1 MRKTEGFSVVSTRKN
16 DRPHYVYELRR
27 TSSGPGPTRYI
38 GVRTA
43 KNGDPEK
50 DDYWGSNS
58 KIDKERAAGA
68 TFSKTI
74 LATFE
79 TRNDAEFWEAEL
91 HWQNMVGKDP
101 HFYNVT
107 AQLIE
112 EKMDLLFPRGR
123 YISPDGEHL
132 WFKKGFEPVGWRHD
146 PAKWAQF
153 KIPTDDEDELC
164 FGNGFA
170 YTYEGLEFPEWQF
183 HKYYPDKL
191 AFGVDKPR
199 HCYDPYVELDFR
211 NDILDFSYFP
221 TGAQPSGWVPGIHP
235 RQLMDANI
243 PNGWAVYFHVAPK
256 IFNSAYFPKREVP
269 NGWVD
274 AETYEELSKVPSANR
289 PVTNAINSEFR
300 HIFRIA
306 ECKADAASR
315 LRSLRMNAFSQLAN
329 LNWKAFASELDID
342 LTEDEKTLVLKVI
355 GNDPVA
361 LRLNNLFYYP
371 AAADDADDE
380 EFRRMQIVTGVRT
393 VVLENRYT
401 RSAMEWTKTIA
412 SLDLCDEEKALAYS
426 IIRDMVQIYK
436 FSETD
441 TPLPE
446 FYEDLLEQSSPTFN
460 PIEDHLSAILVE
472 ATRLH
477 KDAMS
482 QLDSPKSDPI
492 PQLREAKRLLAEVEI
507 LASDAASYV
516 DATQMDT
523 TLADLHRQQ
532 GQVDAMLIQVE
543 ARKRH
548 TNYSAWGW
556 IGLAALLVIVAVWV
570 V

>member
-1 MRKTEGFSVVSTRKN
+1 MVSTRKN

-43 KNGDPEK
+43 KNGDPGK

-58 KIDKERAAGA
+58 KINKARAAGA
-68 TFSKTI
+68 TFSKI
-74 LATFE
+74 IQATFE
-79 TRNDAEFWEAEL
+79 TRSDAEFCEAEL
-91 HWQNMVGKDP
+91 HWQHMVGKNP

-112 EKMDLLFPRGR
+112 GKMDLLFPRER

-132 WFKKGFEPVGWRHD
+132 WFIKGSEPVGWRHD

-153 KIPTDDEDELC
+153 KIPTDDDEELSA
-164 FGNGFA
+164 GNGIA
-170 YTYEGLEFPEWQF
+170 YTYQGLELPTWKFN
-183 HKYYPDKL
+183 KYVSDEL
-191 AFGVDKPR
+191 AFAANKPR
-199 HCYDPYVELDFR
+199 HCHEPYVQLDFR
-211 NDILDFSYFP
+211 NDILTCYYFP
-221 TGAQPSGWVPGIHP
+221 VGGQPVGWVHGFSPNFLIE
-235 RQLMDANI
+235 RKI
-243 PNGWAVYFHVAPK
+243 PNGWVVYFHIFPK
-256 IFNSAYFPKREVP
+256 SCNSAYFASGSAP

-274 AETYEELSKVPSANR
+274 VESYEELSKAQSANR
-289 PVTNAINSEFR
+289 PVANAINSEFR

-306 ECKADAASR
+306 ECEADAAAR
-315 LRSLRMNAFSQLAN
+315 LRGLRMNAFSQLAN
-329 LNWKAFASELDID
+329 LNWKAFASDLDLD
-342 LTEDEKTLVLKVI
+342 LAEDEKILVLKIV

-361 LRLNNLFYYP
+361 LRLNDLFYYP
-371 AAADDADDE
+371 TAADDADDE
-380 EFRRMQIVTGVRT
+380 EFRHMQIVTGVRT
-393 VVLENRYT
+393 VVLENQYT
-401 RSAMEWTKTIA
+401 RSASEWTKTVA
-412 SLDLCDEEKALAYS
+412 SLDLCDEDKALAYS

-446 FYEDLLEQSSPTFN
+446 FYDGLLEGSAPALN
-460 PIEDHLSAILVE
+460 PLEDHLSAIRVE

-477 KDAMS
+477 KEAMS
-482 QLDSPKSDPI
+482 QLDSPKADPL
-492 PQLREAKRLLAEVEI
+492 PQLREAKRLLEEVEI

-532 GQVDAMLIQVE
+532 GQVDAMIVHVE
-543 ARKRH
+543 ARKRN
-548 TNYSAWGW
+548 TSNGAWGW
-556 IGLAALLVIVAVWV
+556 IILAALLVLVAIAFV
-570 V
+570 

>member
-1 MRKTEGFSVVSTRKN
+1 MVSTKKN
-16 DRPHYVYELRR
+16 HRPHYVYELRR

-58 KIDKERAAGA
+58 KINKERAAGA

-79 TRNDAEFWEAEL
+79 ARNDAEFWEAEL

-112 EKMDLLFPRGR
+112 EKMDLLFPRER
-123 YISPDGEHL
+123 YISPNGEHL
-132 WFKKGFEPVGWRHD
+132 WFKKGSEPVDWRHD

-153 KIPTDDEDELC
+153 KILTDDEDELS
-164 FGNGFA
+164 FGKGFA
-170 YTYEGLEFPEWQF
+170 YTYEGLELPEWQF
-183 HKYYPDKL
+183 EKYYPDNR
-191 AFGVDKPR
+191 AFGVDMPR
-199 HCYDPYVELDFR
+199 HCYEPYVELDFR
-211 NDILDFSYFP
+211 NDVIGGLYFP
-221 TGAQPSGWVPGIHP
+221 IGGQPEGWVRGKRPAYEGNT
-235 RQLMDANI
+235 NI
-243 PNGWAVYFHVAPK
+243 PHGWTFYFHIFPK
-256 IFNSAYFPKREVP
+256 SYNSAYFPKGEAP

-274 AETYEELSKVPSANR
+274 AETFDELSAVQSGPGHSAN
-289 PVTNAINSEFR
+289 AIHDELI

-306 ECKADAASR
+306 ECEADAIAR
-315 LRSLRMNAFSQLAN
+315 LRGFRTNAFSQLLDYSWASRLSDLDLGEVEKKTILKIIGENSVAFQLHSVFDN
-329 LNWKAFASELDID
+329 LPN
-342 LTEDEKTLVLKVI
+342 DE
-355 GNDPVA
+355 
-361 LRLNNLFYYP
+361 
-371 AAADDADDE
+371 DE
-380 EFRRMQIVTGVRT
+380 EFRQREISREVRGVYIH
-393 VVLENRYT
+393 NNT
-401 RSAMEWTKTIA
+401 RSGLEWTKIVA
-412 SLDLCDEEKALAYS
+412 ALDLCSEDKALVYEH
-426 IIRDMVQIYK
+426 IKDMVPW
-436 FSETD
+436 FD
-441 TPLPE
+441 PPMPE
-446 FYEDLLEQSSPTFN
+446 FYDDLLEQSAPALN

-532 GQVDAMLIQVE
+532 GQVDAMIIQVE

-548 TNYSAWGW
+548 TNYGVWGW
-556 IGLAALLVIVAVWV
+556 IGLAALLGVAAILIA
-570 V
+570 

>member
-1 MRKTEGFSVVSTRKN
+1 MVSTRKN

-58 KIDKERAAGA
+58 KINKERAAGA
-68 TFSKTI
+68 TFSKAI

-112 EKMDLLFPRGR
+112 EKMDLLFPRER

-132 WFKKGFEPVGWRHD
+132 WFIKGSEPVGWRHD

-153 KIPTDDEDELC
+153 KIPTDEDEELSA
-164 FGNGFA
+164 GNGIA
-170 YTYEGLEFPEWQF
+170 YTYKGLELPTWKFI
-183 HKYYPDKL
+183 KYVSDEL
-191 AFGVDKPR
+191 AFATNKSR
-199 HCYDPYVELDFR
+199 HCHEPYVQLDFR
-211 NDILDFSYFP
+211 NDILTCYYFP
-221 TGAQPSGWVPGIHP
+221 VGRQPVGWVQGLSPNFLID
-235 RQLMDANI
+235 RKI
-243 PNGWAVYFHVAPK
+243 PNGYQVYFHIFPK
-256 IFNSAYFPKREVP
+256 ICNSAYFTKGSAPK
-269 NGWVD
+269 GWLDV
-274 AETYEELSKVPSANR
+274 ESYEELSKAQSANR
-289 PVTNAINSEFR
+289 PLANAINSEFQ

-306 ECKADAASR
+306 ECEADAAAR
-315 LRSLRMNAFSQLAN
+315 LRELRMNAFSQLAN
-329 LNWKAFASELDID
+329 LNWKAFASDLDLD
-342 LTEDEKTLVLKVI
+342 LAEDEKTLVLKII

-361 LRLNNLFYYP
+361 LRLNDLFYYP
-371 AAADDADDE
+371 TSSDDDE
-380 EFRRMQIVTGVRT
+380 EFRRMQIVTGVRNI
-393 VVLENRYT
+393 VLENQYT
-401 RSAMEWTKTIA
+401 RSAWDWTKTVA
-412 SLDLCDEEKALAYS
+412 SLDLCDKDKALAYS

-446 FYEDLLEQSSPTFN
+446 FYDGLLEQSAPALD

-477 KDAMS
+477 KEAMF
-482 QLDSPKSDPI
+482 QLDSPKADPL

-532 GQVDAMLIQVE
+532 GQVDAMIIQVE

-548 TNYSAWGW
+548 TNYGAWGW
-556 IGLAALLVIVAVWV
+556 IGLAALLVVLGFFVS
-570 V
+570 